1 MRWDRIAKAWTQV
14 IAKAAPQRRVT
25 AEAKSDQAGASRVA
39 SSAGDFY
46 KEPGITPYRP
56 GNRVE
61 RGDTSQHLSS

>member
-1 MRWDRIAKAWTQV
+1 MLWDRIAKAWTQV
-14 IAKAAPQRRVT
+14 VAKVVPPRSSMPK
-25 AEAKSDQAGASRVA
+25 AKFDPADGTRVA

-61 RGDTSQHLSS
+61 RGDTSQHLSC